1 MKTEKTIFKQII
13 IGSAI
18 LLSGFYSFF
27 GLSEFYKTA
36 IKKEIKFYPFGGE
49 GPVPYYYRT
58 VELYS
63 YVNLTYGLAFG
74 ILLGI
79 GIWNLRKNKINEFI
93 IFGLT
98 ILLIMLHI
106 YHGWAEY

>member
-1 MKTEKTIFKQII
+1 MKTKKTIFEKII
-13 IGSAI
+13 TGIAI

-27 GLSEFYKTA
+27 GLAEFYKIG
-36 IKKEIKFYPFGGE
+36 IKKETEFYPFGGE

-58 VELYS
+58 AELYS
-63 YVNLTYGLAFG
+63 HVNLTYGIAFG

-79 GIWNLRKNKINEFI
+79 GFWSLRKNKINGFI

-98 ILLIMLHI
+98 ILLIIVHI
-106 YHGWAEY
+106 YHGWAE